1 MAGLVSITAGCGN
14 VHPWAAVIIGSIGGV
29 LYVFA
34 VDTLQKLKI
43 DDPVQAFPV
52 HGVCGIWGVLA
63 AVLFD
68 WGVPYGFFHGW
79 SWNEPTIKS
88 DGNPFTMGSAFTAA
102 GIFLG
107 LNIVWTGATLGITFA
122 GLKAANMLRVSEDAE
137 KEGLDEH
144 EFSPKAART
153 KHEFSP
159 AAVKN

>member
-1 MAGLVSITAGCGN
+1 
-14 VHPWAAVIIGSIGGV
+14 
-29 LYVFA
+29 
-34 VDTLQKLKI
+34 
-43 DDPVQAFPV
+43 
-52 HGVCGIWGVLA
+52 
-63 AVLFD
+63 
-68 WGVPYGFFHGW
+68 
-79 SWNEPTIKS
+79 
-88 DGNPFTMGSAFTAA
+88 MGSAFTAA